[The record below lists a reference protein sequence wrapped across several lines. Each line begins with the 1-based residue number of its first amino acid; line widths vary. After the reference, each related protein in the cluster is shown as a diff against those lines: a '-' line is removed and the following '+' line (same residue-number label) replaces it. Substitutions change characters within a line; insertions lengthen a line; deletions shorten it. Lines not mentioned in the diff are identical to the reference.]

1 MSLSITKQNLIMR
14 STFLLF
20 LVIPFFTFSQVLLED
35 NFDSYAEGPVSTDL
49 SGETAGP
56 SGYFVEGYE
65 YPDQTTTNFSENTA
79 TFAPVPGG
87 SQGLKLVGPNGNE
100 AQLYVVDYN
109 LEEAWNNRDAGND
122 ILKISVDFS
131 ASGTDEGNVY
141 AIYAVTDNED
151 VYKIATGFFIS
162 TMGAKFDGIGY
173 GQDAVGDIGNVIWN
187 LVNPNAQYAVDSM
200 QTVSCTFSKA
210 TGEISYTV
218 NGHTYSYS
226 GLSAG
231 EDVVRLYFWV
241 ASSYQNTN
249 TNDGYFDN
257 LLVEAV
263 SSLSTAEVTTNA
275 KTTIYPN
282 PAKNEINLSLNR
294 SFNANKTKV
303 SITNMQGQLILT
315 SKFSETMDI
324 SQLPKGVYVVQF
336 SDGKSTESQKL
347 IVK

>member
-1 MSLSITKQNLIMR
+1 MK
-14 STFLLF
+14 STFTLF
-20 LVIPFFTFSQVLLED
+20 LVIPFLSFSQVLLED

-65 YPDQTTTNFSENTA
+65 YPEQTTTNFSENTA

-87 SQGLKLVGPNGNE
+87 SQGLKLIGPNGNE

-131 ASGTDEGNVY
+131 ASGAADGNIF
-141 AIYAVTDNED
+141 AIYAVTADYRI
-151 VYKIATGFFIS
+151 VTGYYIS
-162 TMGAKFDGIGY
+162 TMGAKYDGIGY
-173 GQDAVGDIGNVIWN
+173 GEDIFGDVGNVIWN
-187 LVNPNAQYAVDSM
+187 LVNPNAQYAIDEM
-200 QTVSCTFSKA
+200 GTISCTFSKE
-210 TGEISYTV
+210 TGEISFTV
-218 NGHTYSYS
+218 NGHTYSYQ
-226 GLSAG
+226 GLAQG

-263 SSLSTAEVTTNA
+263 SNLSTTEVKANV
-275 KTTIYPN
+275 KTAIYPN
-282 PAKNEINLSLNR
+282 PAKNEINLSLNKN
-294 SFNANKTKV
+294 FNADKTKV
-303 SITNMQGQLILT
+303 TITNTLGQLLST
-315 SKFSETMDI
+315 SNYSKTVNVS
-324 SQLPKGVYVVQF
+324 SLPKGVYMVTL
-336 SDGKSTESQKL
+336 SDGKNTET
-347 IVK
+347 VKMVKE